1 MNLHRQAIRIVRDVV
16 GIVLDWNDRRLSDK
30 EAMKEITLAL
40 LVQKYAEDDRNK
52 VGEEKKDEITGE
64 EEKKQVVTD
73 VKGTRDS
80 LRKIKFQKKYVAP
93 LAISAFFLILFVG
106 GINPYD
112 VISNVVSDIPNGE
125 KLIQLKQ
132 TPTDDKAIKDEQFKE
147 IIPDVKE
154 NLHNNTKVLQEP
166 DS

>member
-1 MNLHRQAIRIVRDVV
+1 MNLHKQAIRIVRDVV
-16 GIVLDWNDRRLSDK
+16 GIVLDWNNRHLSDK

-40 LVQKYAEDDRNK
+40 LVQKYEENGRNK

-73 VKGTRDS
+73 VKGNKDS
-80 LRKIKFQKKYVAP
+80 LKKIKFQKKYVAP

-112 VISNVVSDIPNGE
+112 MISNVASDISNGE
-125 KLIQLKQ
+125 KLIQLKE
-132 TPTDDKAIKDEQFKE
+132 TPTDEKAIKDEQFKE

-154 NLHNNTKVLQEP
+154 NLNNNTKVLQEP

>member
-1 MNLHRQAIRIVRDVV
+1 MNLHKQAIRIVRDVV
-16 GIVLDWNDRRLSDK
+16 GIVLDWNNRHLSDK

-40 LVQKYAEDDRNK
+40 LVQKYEENGRNK

-73 VKGTRDS
+73 VKGNTDS
-80 LRKIKFQKKYVAP
+80 LKKIKFQKKYVAP

-112 VISNVVSDIPNGE
+112 MISNVASDISNGE
-125 KLIQLKQ
+125 KLIQLKE
-132 TPTDDKAIKDEQFKE
+132 TPTDEKAIKDEQFKE

-154 NLHNNTKVLQEP
+154 NLNNNTKVLQEP

>member
-1 MNLHRQAIRIVRDVV
+1 MNLHKQAIRIVRDVV
-16 GIVLDWNDRRLSDK
+16 GIVLDWNNRHLSDK

-40 LVQKYAEDDRNK
+40 LVQKYEENGRNK

-73 VKGTRDS
+73 VKGNKDS

-112 VISNVVSDIPNGE
+112 MISNVASDISNGE
-125 KLIQLKQ
+125 KLIQLKE
-132 TPTDDKAIKDEQFKE
+132 TPTDEKAIKDEQFKE

-154 NLHNNTKVLQEP
+154 NLNNNTKVLQEP